1 MLGIGH
7 RLMSRK
13 HKQGNIPAKSV
24 PGASG
29 GEPPAANV
37 LRIRELIASRH
48 SKAAVELAKE
58 LHKHAGTADTE
69 ALLLDAYH
77 CRIEDLLRLGMA
89 TEAKLLLQMVGERF
103 PSSGSRTVDL
113 QREIAAVGG
122 KLDEIVA
129 PLRDANLAPEVR
141 ERIETFVRQRVH
153 DLPALAAVSSLPP
166 EHPLCEGAAALAAA
180 FQAVTR
186 GRVDDQVVALSQVS
200 RRSPLAPWKAL
211 IRAIASFYRREDD
224 ACRKWLQ
231 AVPEDAVA
239 ARLIPPLAAMLGTSA
254 TSEFTAA
261 EQRLVSVV
269 GDGNA
274 ALRPAL
280 AALEKALAAKKRKPL
295 LEAARAAV
303 AICAQCCPGIRERL
317 RQHIVV
323 RALAR
328 GVSRNEIC
336 SAIGGT
342 PREDAYFWRLL
353 ARSFEHHPAPDLV
366 AEALF
371 HWERFRRE
379 AIREKWFVAGSLED
393 GVLSLHM
400 AQIAERLPSDFPDEF
415 EDVRPLRRDHSVGEL
430 GGEELRSPEML
441 YERACRADPHP
452 DAFQSWLNWADKQ
465 RSWKAADSVAEL
477 WRTARPGETKPLL
490 YLMESAEK
498 RGAYRKSLKHLEDAE
513 ELDRLNPEV
522 RRAKLRLLL
531 SAAIRHLRQRKT
543 HLAMA
548 EIEHIE
554 ALPEVRAGESAALA
568 TALRLIC
575 AVLDGDMAGM
585 QRQRE
590 GLKALLGSVVP
601 AFVLTN
607 GLAQAA
613 NLACKVELV
622 PLKVSGFSA
631 VDLLSGVTRAGALG
645 DSTGLPLPLPSGWE
659 KHLLAALGQPDCPTD
674 ITQLLVLG
682 EAALRSE
689 SPKLAYA
696 VSAVGLA
703 NGAADARFLF
713 LRGRALPPWPAQ
725 RREGC
730 LSAALEIA
738 RRERN
743 MELAGK
749 ILDQMRNNDDRYWGV
764 GFLDDSASA
773 NRPMAPDLLKEILE
787 EERAEQQLPVPGRS
801 HPPKYGSKLGPPDCD
816 CPNCRARRGEPESD
830 WGDDDEDDWN
840 ENDFAE
846 DDELDEESLATF
858 SQTLNRFEDFLDA
871 LPPRI
876 ARKVEEAIARGEP
889 PEVAASRIF
898 GNLSPEMQPSRPD
911 RKAKKRTGKLPSP
924 EQRSLF

>member
-1 MLGIGH
+1 
-7 RLMSRK
+7 MS
-13 HKQGNIPAKSV
+13 V
-24 PGASG
+24 
-29 GEPPAANV
+29 
-37 LRIRELIASRH
+37 
-48 SKAAVELAKE
+48 
-58 LHKHAGTADTE
+58 
-69 ALLLDAYH
+69 
-77 CRIEDLLRLGMA
+77 
-89 TEAKLLLQMVGERF
+89 EAKLLLQMVCERF
-103 PSSGSRTVDL
+103 PSSRSRMVDL
-113 QREIAAVGG
+113 QREIAAAGG
-122 KLDEIVA
+122 RLDEIVA
-129 PLRDANLAPEVR
+129 PLQGANLAPEIR

-166 EHPLCEGAAALAAA
+166 EHPLREGAAALAAA

-186 GRVDDQVVALSQVS
+186 GPVDDQVVALSQVS
-200 RRSPLAPWKAL
+200 RRSTLAPWKAL
-211 IRAIASFYRREDD
+211 IRAIASFYGRDDD

-231 AVPEDAVA
+231 AVPEDSAP
-239 ARLIPPLAAMLGTSA
+239 ARLIQPLMAMLGTNA
-254 TSEFTAA
+254 TSEFSAA
-261 EQRLVSVV
+261 EQRLMSAV

-280 AALEKALAAKKRKPL
+280 AALEKALAAKKHKPL

-303 AICAQCCPGIRERL
+303 AICGQCCPGIRERL

-323 RALAR
+323 RSLAR
-328 GVSRNEIC
+328 GVSRHEIC
-336 SAIGGT
+336 SAVGGT

-353 ARSFEHHPAPDLV
+353 ARSFEHHPDRDLL

-371 HWERFRRE
+371 HWECFRRE
-379 AIREKWFVAGSLED
+379 AIREEWFAAGSLED

-400 AQIAERLPSDFPDEF
+400 AQIAEQLPFDLPDELGSA
-415 EDVRPLRRDHSVGEL
+415 RPRSRDRSVGGL
-430 GGEELRSPEML
+430 GDEDLRSPEML

-452 DAFQSWLNWADKQ
+452 DVFQSWLNWADKH
-465 RSWKAADSVAEL
+465 RNWKAADHVAEL
-477 WRTARPGETKPLL
+477 WRKARPGETKPLL

-531 SAAIRHLRQRKT
+531 TAAIRHLRQRKT
-543 HLAMA
+543 RLVMA
-548 EIEHIE
+548 EIERIE
-554 ALPEVRAGESAALA
+554 PLPEVRAGESAALA

-575 AVLDGDMAGM
+575 AVLDGDLAEM

-590 GLKALLGSVVP
+590 GLEALMGSAVP

-613 NLACKVELV
+613 NLDSKVEMA

-631 VDLLSGVTRAGALG
+631 VDLLSGMTRAGALG
-645 DSTGLPLPLPSGWE
+645 DWAGLPLPLPSGWE
-659 KHLLAALGQPDCPTD
+659 KHLIAALDQPDCPTD
-674 ITQLLVLG
+674 ITQMLVLG
-682 EAALRSE
+682 EAALRGA

-713 LRGRALPPWPAQ
+713 LRGRVLPPWQAQ

-730 LSAALEIA
+730 LAVALELA

-749 ILDQMRNNDDRYWGV
+749 ILDQMRTNDDRYWGV
-764 GFLDDSASA
+764 GFLDDSSSA
-773 NRPMAPDLLKEILE
+773 NRPMAPDLLNEILE
-787 EERAEQQLPVPGRS
+787 EERAEKQLPVPGHS

-816 CPNCRARRGEPESD
+816 CPNCRARRGELASD
-830 WGDDDEDDWN
+830 RGEDDEDDWN

-858 SQTLNRFEDFLDA
+858 SQTLNQFEDFLDA

-876 ARKVEEAIARGEP
+876 AREVEEAIARGEP

-898 GNLSPEMQPSRPD
+898 GNLSPEIQPSRPD